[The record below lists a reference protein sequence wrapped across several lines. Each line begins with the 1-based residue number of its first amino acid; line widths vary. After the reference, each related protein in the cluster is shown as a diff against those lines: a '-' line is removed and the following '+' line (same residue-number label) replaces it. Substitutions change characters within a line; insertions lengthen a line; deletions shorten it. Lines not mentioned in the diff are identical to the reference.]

1 MDIWLARMMRKDGL
15 NVKKR
20 KRKKKGREERRSIIG
35 YVDQLEGEFAIRLFA
50 LCRTGPEKKQ
60 ARDKRND
67 TLSHAERLGIHENL
81 DIYIY
86 LDIYIHSYIPI
97 LAHLAS
103 KDVKLPWPRI
113 RVISKVTSH
122 LKNIDK
128 QTAERFKQL
137 ERKRKRRKKKRKEKK
152 IETIGKRNIELG
164 RDT

>member
-81 DIYIY
+81 DIYITG
-86 LDIYIHSYIPI
+86 S
-97 LAHLAS
+97 S
-103 KDVKLPWPRI
+103 GV
-113 RVISKVTSH
+113 
-122 LKNIDK
+122 
-128 QTAERFKQL
+128 E
-137 ERKRKRRKKKRKEKK
+137 RRKASVAK
-152 IETIGKRNIELG
+152 
-164 RDT
+164 D